1 MSAGEKS
8 MEYLS
13 QREEQI
19 LLAIGYLREEAYLV
33 AIRKHLSKITGKEL
47 SIGAVHIPLRRIE
60 KQGLITGSFG
70 ESTATRG
77 GRRKRIYRLTA
88 AALEALEQNKKVS
101 DRLWA
106 DYLKVKA

>member
-1 MSAGEKS
+1 

-19 LLAIGYLREEAYLV
+19 LLAIGYLQDEAYLV
-33 AIRKHLSKITGKEL
+33 AIRKHLSKVVGREL

-60 KQGLITGSFG
+60 KQGLIAASYG
-70 ESTATRG
+70 ESTAVRG
-77 GRRKRIYRLTA
+77 GRRKKIYRLTTSG
-88 AALEALEQNKKVS
+88 LEALEESKRVS

-106 DYLKVKA
+106 DYRKAKA

>member
-1 MSAGEKS
+1 

-33 AIRKHLSKITGKEL
+33 SIRRHLSSVMGRNM

-60 KQGLITGSFG
+60 KQGLIAASFG
-70 ESTATRG
+70 ESTAVRG
-77 GRRKRIYRLTA
+77 GRRKKIYRLTSA
-88 AALEALEQNKKVS
+88 GLTALEENKKIN
-101 DRLWA
+101 DRLWT
-106 DYLKVKA
+106 DYVKANALSKI

>member
-1 MSAGEKS
+1 

-33 AIRKHLSKITGKEL
+33 AIRKHLSKVTRKEL

-60 KQGLITGSFG
+60 KQGLIAASFG
-70 ESTATRG
+70 ESTAVRG
-77 GRRKRIYRLTA
+77 GRRKKIYRLTSSGL
-88 AALEALEQNKKVS
+88 AALKENKRINDLLWANFQKVS
-101 DRLWA
+101 SRLEP
-106 DYLKVKA
+106 K

>member
-1 MSAGEKS
+1 

-60 KQGLITGSFG
+60 KQGLIAASFG
-70 ESTATRG
+70 ESTAIRG
-77 GRRKRIYRLTA
+77 GRRKKIYRLTSEGL
-88 AALEALEQNKKVS
+88 AALEENKKVS

-106 DYLKVKA
+106 DYRKVKA

>member
-1 MSAGEKS
+1 

-33 AIRKHLSKITGKEL
+33 AIRKHLSMITEKEL

-60 KQGLITGSFG
+60 KQGLITASFG
-70 ESTATRG
+70 ESTAVRG
-77 GRRKRIYRLTA
+77 GRRKKIYRLTSSGL
-88 AALEALEQNKKVS
+88 AALKENKRINDLLWANFQKVS
-101 DRLWA
+101 SRLEP
-106 DYLKVKA
+106 K

>member
-1 MSAGEKS
+1 

-19 LLAIGYLREEAYLV
+19 LLAIGYLQEDAYLV
-33 AIRKHLSKITGKEL
+33 AIRKHLSKITRKEL

-60 KQGLITGSFG
+60 KQGLIAASFG
-70 ESTATRG
+70 ESTAVRG
-77 GRRKRIYRLTA
+77 GRRKKIYRLTSA
-88 AALEALEQNKKVS
+88 GLGALKENKKIR

>member
-1 MSAGEKS
+1 

-19 LLAIGYLREEAYLV
+19 LLAIGHLRDDAYLV
-33 AIRKHLSKITGKEL
+33 ALRKHLSKIVGKEL

-60 KQGLITGSFG
+60 KQGLIAASFG
-70 ESTATRG
+70 ESTAVRG
-77 GRRKRIYRLTA
+77 GRRKKIYRLTA
-88 AALEALEQNKKVS
+88 AGLAALKESKKIS

>member
-1 MSAGEKS
+1 

-19 LLAIGYLREEAYLV
+19 LLAIGYLQEEAYLV
-33 AIRKHLSKITGKEL
+33 SLRKHLSKVTGKEL

-60 KQGLITGSFG
+60 KQGLITASFG
-70 ESTATRG
+70 ESTAVRG
-77 GRRKRIYRLTA
+77 GRRKKIYRLTA
-88 AALEALEQNKKVS
+88 AGLAALKESKKIT

>member
-1 MSAGEKS
+1 

-33 AIRKHLSKITGKEL
+33 ALRKHLSKIVGKEL

-60 KQGLITGSFG
+60 KQGLIAAAFG
-70 ESTATRG
+70 ESTAIRG
-77 GRRKRIYRLTA
+77 GRRKKIYRLTA
-88 AALEALEQNKKVS
+88 AGLAALKESKKIT

-106 DYLKVKA
+106 DYLKVKV

>member
-1 MSAGEKS
+1 

-33 AIRKHLSKITGKEL
+33 AIRKHLSKIVGKEL

-60 KQGLITGSFG
+60 KQGLISASFG
-70 ESTATRG
+70 ESTAVRG
-77 GRRKRIYRLTA
+77 GRRKKIYRLTA
-88 AALEALEQNKKVS
+88 TGQAALKESKKIT

-106 DYLKVKA
+106 DYMKVKA

>member
-1 MSAGEKS
+1 

-33 AIRKHLSKITGKEL
+33 AIRKHLSKIVGKEL

-60 KQGLITGSFG
+60 KQGLISSSLG
-70 ESTATRG
+70 ESTAVRG
-77 GRRKRIYRLTA
+77 GRRKKIYRLTPA
-88 AALEALEQNKKVS
+88 GLEALEENKKVS

-106 DYLKVKA
+106 DYFRVKA

>member
-1 MSAGEKS
+1 

-19 LLAIGYLREEAYLV
+19 LLAIGYLRDDAYLV
-33 AIRKHLSKITGKEL
+33 ALRKHLSKIVGKEL

-60 KQGLITGSFG
+60 KQGMIAASFG
-70 ESTATRG
+70 ESTAVRG
-77 GRRKRIYRLTA
+77 GRRKKIYRLTA
-88 AALEALEQNKKVS
+88 TGQAALKESKKIT

>member
-1 MSAGEKS
+1 
-8 MEYLS
+8 MEHLS

-60 KQGLITGSFG
+60 KQGLIAASFG
-70 ESTATRG
+70 ESTAVRG
-77 GRRKRIYRLTA
+77 GRRKKIYRLTSSGL
-88 AALEALEQNKKVS
+88 AALKENKRINDLLWANFQKVS
-101 DRLWA
+101 GRLEP
-106 DYLKVKA
+106 K

>member
-1 MSAGEKS
+1 

-33 AIRKHLSKITGKEL
+33 AIRKHLSKVTGKEL

-60 KQGLITGSFG
+60 KQGLIAASFG
-70 ESTATRG
+70 ESTAVRG
-77 GRRKRIYRLTA
+77 GRRKKIYRLTSSGL
-88 AALEALEQNKKVS
+88 AALKENKRVNDLLWTNFQKVS
-101 DRLWA
+101 TRLEPQ
-106 DYLKVKA
+106 

>member
-1 MSAGEKS
+1 

-60 KQGLITGSFG
+60 KQGLIAASFG
-70 ESTATRG
+70 ESTAVRG
-77 GRRKRIYRLTA
+77 GRRKKIYRLTSSGL
-88 AALEALEQNKKVS
+88 AALKENKRINDLLWANFQKVS
-101 DRLWA
+101 GRLEP
-106 DYLKVKA
+106 K

>member
-1 MSAGEKS
+1 

-33 AIRKHLSKITGKEL
+33 AIRKHLSKIVGKEL

-60 KQGLITGSFG
+60 KQGLISASFG
-70 ESTATRG
+70 ESTAVRG
-77 GRRKRIYRLTA
+77 GRRKKIYRLTA
-88 AALEALEQNKKVS
+88 AGLAALKESKKIT

>member
-1 MSAGEKS
+1 

-19 LLAIGYLREEAYLV
+19 LLAIGYLRDDAYLV
-33 AIRKHLSKITGKEL
+33 ALRKHLSKIVGKEL

-60 KQGLITGSFG
+60 KQGLIAASFG
-70 ESTATRG
+70 ESTAVRG
-77 GRRKRIYRLTA
+77 GRRKKIYRLTA
-88 AALEALEQNKKVS
+88 AGLTALKESKKIS

-106 DYLKVKA
+106 DYLKIKA

>member
-1 MSAGEKS
+1 

-33 AIRKHLSKITGKEL
+33 AIRKHLSEVTGKEL

-60 KQGLITGSFG
+60 KQGLINASLG
-70 ESTATRG
+70 ESTAVRG
-77 GRRKRIYRLTA
+77 GRRKKIYRLTSA
-88 AALEALEQNKKVS
+88 GLSALEVNKKVR

-106 DYLKVKA
+106 DYLKVRA

>member
-1 MSAGEKS
+1 

-19 LLAIGYLREEAYLV
+19 LLAIGFLREEAYLV
-33 AIRKHLSKITGKEL
+33 AIRKHLSKIVGKEL

-60 KQGLITGSFG
+60 KQGLVDASFG
-70 ESTATRG
+70 ESTAVRG
-77 GRRKRIYRLTA
+77 GRRKKIYRLTTA
-88 AALEALEQNKKVS
+88 GLAALKESKKIT

-106 DYLKVKA
+106 DYLKVKV

>member
-1 MSAGEKS
+1 

-19 LLAIGYLREEAYLV
+19 LLAIGYLQEEAYLV
-33 AIRKHLSKITGKEL
+33 AIRKHLSKIVGREL

-60 KQGLITGSFG
+60 KQGLIAASFG
-70 ESTATRG
+70 ESTAVRG
-77 GRRKRIYRLTA
+77 GRRKKIYRLTSA
-88 AALEALEQNKKVS
+88 GLAALDESKKVS

-106 DYLKVKA
+106 DYFRVKA

>member
-1 MSAGEKS
+1 

-19 LLAIGYLREEAYLV
+19 LLAIGYLRDDAYLV
-33 AIRKHLSKITGKEL
+33 AIRKHLSMIVGKEL

-60 KQGLITGSFG
+60 KQGLITASFG
-70 ESTATRG
+70 ESTAVRG
-77 GRRKRIYRLTA
+77 GRRKKIYRLTSEGL
-88 AALEALEQNKKVS
+88 AALKESKKIT

-106 DYLKVKA
+106 DYLKVNV

>member
-1 MSAGEKS
+1 

-19 LLAIGYLREEAYLV
+19 LLAIGYLQEEAYLV
-33 AIRKHLSKITGKEL
+33 AIRKHLSMIVGKEL

-60 KQGLITGSFG
+60 KQGLITASFG
-70 ESTATRG
+70 ESTAVRG
-77 GRRKRIYRLTA
+77 GRRKKIYRLTSEGL
-88 AALEALEQNKKVS
+88 AALKESKKIT

-106 DYLKVKA
+106 DYLKVNV

>member
-1 MSAGEKS
+1 

-33 AIRKHLSKITGKEL
+33 ALRKHLSRIVGREL
-47 SIGAVHIPLRRIE
+47 SIGAIHIPLRRIE
-60 KQGLITGSFG
+60 KQGLITASFG
-70 ESTATRG
+70 ESTAVRG
-77 GRRKRIYRLTA
+77 GRRKKIYRLTSSGL
-88 AALEALEQNKKVS
+88 AALEESKKVS